1 MHFPCGETLPP
12 AFDPVLFYNF
22 IFLNSLGFFFVV
34 VVVRFPLASYFFFL
48 SFCCCCEAKEPI
60 GGEGVRARWIV
71 RPFSCSIAMYARQE
85 LEDGRAK
92 KGRRRKSFC
101 QLWKMTLAEKKTE
114 GPEEDEVDDDEK
126 KMWSKKMT
134 KKRDSRIH
142 VKRLREKK

>member
-60 GGEGVRARWIV
+60 GGEGVRPLDCPAIQLQHCDVRTTRTGRWTGKEGTTKEV
-71 RPFSCSIAMYARQE
+71 FLST
-85 LEDGRAK
+85 LKDDTGRK
-92 KGRRRKSFC
+92 KNGRSRRRRGRRR
-101 QLWKMTLAEKKTE
+101 
-114 GPEEDEVDDDEK
+114 
-126 KMWSKKMT
+126 
-134 KKRDSRIH
+134 
-142 VKRLREKK
+142 